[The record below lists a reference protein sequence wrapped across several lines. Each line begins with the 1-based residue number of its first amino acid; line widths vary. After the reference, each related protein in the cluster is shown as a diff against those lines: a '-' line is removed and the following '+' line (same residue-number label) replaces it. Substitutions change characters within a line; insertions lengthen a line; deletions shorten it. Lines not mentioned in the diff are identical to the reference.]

1 LRCAECGLGHRT
13 EPLTFGSDTS
23 DRHEEQRR
31 LQALSDIGFY
41 RKAGFDPFGLDDRW
55 TGLRSLG
62 GYGRA
67 GEVTHTLKLTHG
79 DPFDA
84 TAPLVR
90 VRTVH
95 PQPRT
100 NDPALERAVLR
111 RHLVRHLVGAL
122 WRSTQVLDP
131 EVREAAFLPPP
142 GVPRDAAG
150 PWSRARVT
158 VDDQLIELRLLEHEM
173 RWVGLVEL
181 PDVLV
186 GLDVTGWPAEETG
199 LRTVSAEG
207 LAPYEEGSRF
217 LRERE
222 RTD

>member
-1 LRCAECGLGHRT
+1 
-13 EPLTFGSDTS
+13 
-23 DRHEEQRR
+23 
-31 LQALSDIGFY
+31 
-41 RKAGFDPFGLDDRW
+41 
-55 TGLRSLG
+55 
-62 GYGRA
+62 
-67 GEVTHTLKLTHG
+67 VTHTLKLTHG

-100 NDPALERAVLR
+100 NDLALERAVLR

-122 WRSTQVLDP
+122 WRSTQVLDR
-131 EVREAAFLPPP
+131 EIREAASLPPP
-142 GVPRDAAG
+142 GEARDVAD
-150 PWSRARVT
+150 PWNRGRVT
-158 VDDQLIELRLLEHEM
+158 VDDQQAELRLLEHDLG
-173 RWVGLVEL
+173 WVGLVEL

-217 LRERE
+217 LRERG
-222 RTD
+222 RPG